1 MKGHNVIAFQ
11 TKSFVR
17 TKILC
22 TIGPATG
29 SLQTLK
35 NLIKQGMNAARLNFS
50 HGSHDDHSKMYKS
63 IRKASD
69 DLGAFIPIVQDLQG
83 PKIRVGNLSESEIR
97 LKKGNT
103 IRLTSKKIKGT
114 AEVISTTYK
123 NLPKD
128 VKKDSTI
135 LLDDGL
141 IRLTVIDIRNN
152 EVVCRIVEGGILK
165 PNKGIN
171 LPGVDISSPS
181 LTRKDRKDLKLGLS
195 LGVDYVALSFV
206 RSPDDIRQL
215 RKAMVQYGK
224 VVPIIAKIEKS
235 EAVDQIEEIIRE
247 SDVIMVARG
256 DLGVEVPS
264 EDVPLIQKMIINKCN
279 RIGKPVI
286 TATQMLESMIQNPT
300 ATRAE
305 TSDVANAVLDGTDVV
320 MLSGETSIGKHP
332 IAAVR
337 TMNNVLRKTEGAL
350 TFTYREQVEMQSD
363 IAVDAI
369 GKAACILSERISAA
383 AIVPIT
389 HEGTTAR
396 VLAKFRPRALI
407 LATTANRDTAHRLN
421 LVWGVQPLLISKLA
435 DTDTTLENIE
445 SEIADSRKIKKGS
458 YVVYTAG
465 MPMEIMGKTNM
476 VKVSKI

>member
-1 MKGHNVIAFQ
+1 MIKIK
-11 TKSFVR
+11 TTPFVR

-29 SLQTLK
+29 SLKTLK
-35 NLIKQGMNAARLNFS
+35 RLLNEGMNAARLNFS
-50 HGSHDDHSKMYKS
+50 HGTYEDHIAMYKT
-63 IRKASD
+63 IRKAGD
-69 DLGAFIPIVQDLQG
+69 ELDAFIPIVQDLQG
-83 PKIRVGNLSESEIR
+83 PKIRVGRLSQPEIR
-97 LKKGNT
+97 LKRGNRVRIT
-103 IRLTSKKIKGT
+103 TKDIKGT
-114 AEVISTTYK
+114 EEVLPTTYK

-128 VKKDSTI
+128 IKKNSAI

-141 IRLTVIDIRNN
+141 IRLTVERIEKNV
-152 EVVCRIVEGGILK
+152 VVCKIIEGGIIK

-171 LPGVDISSPS
+171 LPGVNVSSPS
-181 LTRKDRKDLKLGLS
+181 LTRKDREDLKLGLS

-206 RSPDDIRQL
+206 RSPNDIKLL
-215 RKAMVQYGK
+215 RRAMSQHGK

-235 EAVDQIEEIIRE
+235 EAVDSIEEIIRE
-247 SDVIMVARG
+247 ADAIMVARG
-256 DLGVEVPS
+256 DLGVEMPS

-286 TATQMLESMIQNPT
+286 TATQMLESMINNPT

-332 IAAVR
+332 VTAVK
-337 TMNNVLRKTEGAL
+337 TMNSVLKKTEVAL
-350 TFTYREQVEMQSD
+350 RFSFVEQREPQSD
-363 IAVDAI
+363 AAAEAI
-369 GKAACILSERISAA
+369 GRAACVLSEQIGAA

-389 HEGTTAR
+389 HGGTTAR
-396 VLAKFRPRALI
+396 ILAKYRPRAII
-407 LATTANRDTAHRLN
+407 LAATANKDTARRLN
-421 LVWGVQPLLISKLA
+421 LIWGVQPVLISRLA

-445 SEIADSRKIKKGS
+445 SEIMESKKIKKGNF
-458 YVVYTAG
+458 VVYTAG
-465 MPMEIMGKTNM
+465 MPMRIMGKTNM

>member
-1 MKGHNVIAFQ
+1 VITFK

-29 SLQTLK
+29 SVQILK
-35 NLIKQGMNAARLNFS
+35 RMITEGMDAARLNFS
-50 HGSHDDHSKMYKS
+50 HGSHDDHIKMYKS

-83 PKIRVGNLSESEIR
+83 PKIRVGSLIVPEIR
-97 LKKGNT
+97 LKKGNL
-103 IRLTSKKIKGT
+103 IRLTTKNIQGT
-114 AEVISTTYK
+114 ADIIPTTYK
-123 NLPKD
+123 YLPKD
-128 VKKDSTI
+128 VKKESTI

-141 IRLTVIDIRNN
+141 IRLTVIDVINN
-152 EVVCRIVEGGILK
+152 EVVCRIIEGGVLR

-171 LPGVDISSPS
+171 LPGVNISTPS
-181 LTRKDRKDLKLGLS
+181 LTKKDKEDLKLGLS

-206 RSPDDIRQL
+206 RSPKDIRQL
-215 RKAMVQYGK
+215 RQAMLEYGR

-235 EAVDQIEEIIRE
+235 EAVDNIEEIIRE
-247 SDVIMVARG
+247 SNAIMVARG

-286 TATQMLESMIQNPT
+286 TATQMLESMIHNPT

-332 IAAVR
+332 VAAVR

-350 TFTYREQVEMQSD
+350 TFSYEEQREMQSD
-363 IAVDAI
+363 IAVEAI
-369 GKAACILSERISAA
+369 GKAACILSERIGAA

-389 HEGTTAR
+389 HGGATAR

-407 LATTANRDTAHRLN
+407 LAATANRDTAHRLN

-445 SEIADSRKIKKGS
+445 NEIAGSRKIKKGN